1 MSKRVFTLLSLAV
14 AGVFSAQPAQAI
26 EEDDFNLRLGALYAE
41 AESELR
47 GSTEFEGQRFDFSED
62 FDFGSDEIAPRIEGQ
77 FRFGERN
84 RLLFNYFGYEKDQR
98 RTLSDDIS
106 FDGNTI
112 PAGSFAKAESK
123 FELASLVYDFAVVET
138 DTVSL
143 GLQIGAEYAKIE
155 GQLYAEAGELSYETR
170 ASEDGFAPVV
180 GARFTAAP
188 GEKWRFVAQAQYL
201 DTEWGDLGDYE
212 GDLTR
217 ANALIEYR
225 FTPGFGVFAGYDWFK
240 LDVERGGSDGVIGL
254 DQRFKGPMAGVT
266 LAF

>member
-1 MSKRVFTLLSLAV
+1 MSKHLPITLALAIIGAV
-14 AGVFSAQPAQAI
+14 AAQSAHAI
-26 EEDDFNLRLGALYAE
+26 EDDRFNLRLGAISVE

-47 GSTEFEGQRFDFSED
+47 GSTEFGGQPFAFSED
-62 FDFGSDEIAPRIEGQ
+62 FDFGSDEIEPRVEGQ

-84 RLLFNYFGYEKDQR
+84 RLLFNYFNYDKDQR
-98 RTLSDDIS
+98 RTLTSDIS
-106 FDGNTI
+106 FDDSTI
-112 PAGSFAKAESK
+112 PAGSFVKGKSE

-138 DTVSL
+138 DAVSL
-143 GLQIGAEYAKIE
+143 GLQIGAEYAKIGGE
-155 GQLYAEAGELSYETR
+155 LYAEAGELSYETR

-201 DTEWGDLGDYE
+201 DADWGDFGDYK
-212 GDLTR
+212 GDLSR

-225 FTPGFGVFAGYDWFK
+225 ITPGFGVFAGYDWFK
-240 LDVERGGSDGVIGL
+240 LDVEQSGSDGVVGL

-266 LAF
+266 FAF